1 MLLRK
6 CIGFCLFGLSLV
18 LYPQAQEASEIQL
31 KILQIDKLTKQD
43 LSNADS
49 ISFLTDELEDLSN
62 ARSDERGML
71 YVGFFRGMVLEQR
84 ELADSAINVL
94 SRTLAGINRSERD
107 SSLLYSRVM
116 LVLGNSYYRKGDY
129 QQALSSYL
137 SVKSETEKIGREETT
152 YNVDCNIGLLYIWM
166 GDLDL
171 AYTYFNTARN
181 HFEELLPSGQ
191 ARLLAAWGTYY
202 SKRKQLDSAAYY
214 YRKGMERHKTN
225 GDLRGVA
232 HGFNNLAIVA
242 YQQGKV
248 EEAIVGFEAALEVR
262 LQLSNKKNISDS
274 YYNLG
279 LLYAGVGKYN
289 EAIGNYREG
298 LKFASKLESL
308 IGQRDVSLELA
319 DSFRQLNQFDSAYIY
334 LSNWRI
340 LNDSFLVENK
350 QNEIL
355 ELEKRFE
362 TDRIKKDQEL
372 AEKEAELRTF
382 QRNVLLIGIIAVI
395 TISVIAFFISRLRYQ
410 RNMALS
416 EKDKLLAQS
425 QSELTMRE
433 LELKKEE
440 IANYTNQ
447 LIHKNQI
454 LEELKSRLEEHQS
467 IEDKISTLDYGQITD
482 SISPHLHDEKDW
494 LRFKLQFEKAY
505 PEFFNKL
512 LAHSSELSAYDQR
525 LASLIKVNLS
535 NKEISQVLNI
545 SADSVAKA
553 KYRLRQKLAFTT
565 YPQLESFIQKA

>member
-6 CIGFCLFGLSLV
+6 YIGICSMALCLFFSS
-18 LYPQAQEASEIQL
+18 QAQEVSETES
-31 KILQIDKLTKQD
+31 KIRHIKKLIAKEQA
-43 LSNADS
+43 NPDS
-49 ISFLTDELEDLSN
+49 ISFHTDDLERLSQ
-62 ARSDERGML
+62 AESDERGML
-71 YVGFFRGMVLEQR
+71 YVSYFRGVVLGQR
-84 ELADSAINVL
+84 ELADSSINVL
-94 SRTLAGINRSERD
+94 KGTLARISQAERD
-107 SSLLYSRVM
+107 SSLLYSSVM
-116 LVLGNSYYRKGDY
+116 LILGNSYYIKGDY
-129 QQALSSYL
+129 KNALDSYL
-137 SVKSETEKIGREETT
+137 AVKSETERIRKEETA
-152 YNVDCNIGLLYIWM
+152 YNVEYNVGLLYMLM
-166 GDLDL
+166 GDMDL
-171 AYTYFNTARN
+171 AYKYFSIARN
-181 HFEELLPSGQ
+181 HFDQLSPPSQVKLYGSF
-191 ARLLAAWGTYY
+191 GTYY
-202 SKRKQLDSAAYY
+202 SKLKQLDSAAYY
-214 YRKGMERHKTN
+214 YQKALDGHKAN

-242 YQQGKV
+242 YLQGKT
-248 EEAIVGFEAALEVR
+248 EEAIVGFEAALDVR

-274 YYNLG
+274 YYNIG
-279 LLYAGVGKYN
+279 LLYAGVGKYD
-289 EAIGNYREG
+289 EAIRNYREG
-298 LKFASKLESL
+298 LKFASRLESL
-308 IGQRDVSLELA
+308 VGQRDISLELA
-319 DSFRQLNQFDSAYIY
+319 DSFRQLDQFDSAYIY

-340 LNDSFLVENK
+340 LNDSFLVKNK

-355 ELEKRFE
+355 ALEKRFE

-372 AEKEAELRTF
+372 AEKETELRTF
-382 QRNVLLIGIIAVI
+382 QRNVLLIGIVAVI
-395 TISVIAFFISRLRYQ
+395 IISVIAFYISRLRYQ

-416 EKDKLLAQS
+416 EKDKLQAQS
-425 QSELTMRE
+425 ESELTMRE

-454 LEELKSRLEEHQS
+454 LEELKARLEEHQS

-482 SISPHLHDEKDW
+482 SIAPHLHDEKDW
-494 LRFKLQFEKAY
+494 LHFKLQFEKAY

-512 LAHSSELSAYDQR
+512 LAHSSELSSYDQR